1 MGEVPLYKR
10 RRFDA
15 SVFLQARNEWH
26 AFSLCFL
33 IIKEERA
40 GRAGLI
46 GPSQDWY
53 FRRRTDRHAAALPHF
68 SALFFQRATDR
79 DTTMAAMCPPPMEA
93 SYYQDL
99 EGGRTHCT
107 GVPRP

>member
-1 MGEVPLYKR
+1 MGEVPLYER

-40 GRAGLI
+40 GQAGLI
-46 GPSQDWY
+46 GPSQD
-53 FRRRTDRHAAALPHF
+53 RERVL
-68 SALFFQRATDR
+68 
-79 DTTMAAMCPPPMEA
+79 C
-93 SYYQDL
+93 
-99 EGGRTHCT
+99 
-107 GVPRP
+107 